1 MRTIGSTIVGQ
12 FFDTALFFVIAFW
25 GIWPQEQLIAVTI
38 TQYLFKTGWE
48 ALMTPITYRAVGFLK
63 RVEGVDHFDRNTNF
77 TPFSLKV

>member
-1 MRTIGSTIVGQ
+1 M
-12 FFDTALFFVIAFW
+12 
-25 GIWPQEQLIAVTI
+25 TI

-63 RVEGVDHFDRNTNF
+63 RVEGVDHFDRDTNF